1 MARILTIVNQKGGV
15 GKTTTAINL
24 GASLALAEKDIL
36 VIDTDPQGN
45 LTSGLGI
52 DRQSLKGSLYD
63 IYIERAF
70 LRDIILPTQINH
82 LFIAPSTVDLLG
94 VEVELVGKNGREFLL
109 REAISSIKDHYQY
122 ILIDCPPSLGLLTLN
137 ALVAATG
144 VIIPVQCEYYALEGL
159 SLLMQT
165 LSMVRSSFN
174 PTLEI
179 EGILLTMFD
188 PRNALSHQ
196 VEAEV
201 RKHFRDLVYESVIPR
216 NVALAE
222 APSHG
227 KPVMLYDIKSKGA
240 QSYIELAKEILNED
254 SVGKRN
260 RGPSA

>member
-1 MARILTIVNQKGGV
+1 MARVLTIVNQKGGV

-52 DRQSLKGSLYD
+52 NRQELRGSLYD
-63 IYIERAF
+63 IYTGGAF
-70 LRDIILPTQINH
+70 LNDIILPTAINH
-82 LFIAPSTVDLLG
+82 LYLAPSTVDLLG
-94 VEVELVGKNGREFLL
+94 VEVELVGKKEREFILSK
-109 REAISSIKDHYQY
+109 AISSIKDNYQY

-137 ALVAATG
+137 ALVAADG

-174 PTLEI
+174 PDLDI

-201 RKHFRDLVYESVIPR
+201 RKHFRDLVYESIIPR

-222 APSHG
+222 APSYG

-254 SVGKRN
+254 SAWKRN
-260 RGPSA
+260 